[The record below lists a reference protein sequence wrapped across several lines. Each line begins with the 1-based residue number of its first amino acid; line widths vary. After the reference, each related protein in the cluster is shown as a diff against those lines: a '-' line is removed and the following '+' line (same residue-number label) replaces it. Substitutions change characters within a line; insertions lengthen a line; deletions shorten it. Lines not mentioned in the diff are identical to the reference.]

1 MLDGIKDFSCAVGC
15 ISRLHWPA
23 VSTPTSEALV
33 FSSEPWAVD
42 DADLAAR
49 SWVPT

>member
-1 MLDGIKDFSCAVGC
+1 MLDGIKEFSCAVGC
-15 ISRLHWPA
+15 IARLHWTA
-23 VSTPTSEALV
+23 VLTSAPEALV